1 MARLISV
8 PRFPIVKP
16 RLLTLLALAAL
27 AVTASAV
34 DKKPMPEKSS
44 SSATERLTFGG
55 GCFWCIE
62 AVFQRLDGVKKVVSG
77 YAGGHVENPTYEQVC
92 AMTTGHAEVVQI
104 EFDPAVLPLTRLLD
118 IFWAAHD
125 PTSVLKKDTYMHGK
139 MLPKGTAI
147 QGADAGPQYRSI
159 ILYENDAQKAAAEK
173 SKAAAQKDFSE
184 PIVTEIVPL
193 TKFYAGEGYH
203 QNYYNLNK
211 DRNPYCSAVITPK
224 LQKLIQKGKIKAD

>member
-1 MARLISV
+1 MKLAILST
-8 PRFPIVKP
+8 
-16 RLLTLLALAAL
+16 LCLTALAL
-27 AVTASAV
+27 TASAAE
-34 DKKPMPEKSS
+34 KKSMPEKSS

-92 AMTTGHAEVVQI
+92 EMTTGHAEVVQI
-104 EFDPAVLPLTRLLD
+104 EFDPAVLPLTHLLE

-125 PTSVLKKDTYMHGK
+125 PTSVLKKDTTVHGK

-147 QGADAGPQYRSI
+147 QGNDAGPQYRSI
-159 ILYENDAQKAAAEK
+159 ILYENDTQKAAAEK
-173 SKAAAQKDFSE
+173 SKADAQKDFAD

-193 TKFYAGEGYH
+193 KKFYAAEGYH
-203 QNYYNLNK
+203 QNYYNLNR
-211 DRNPYCSAVITPK
+211 DRNPYCSVVITPK
-224 LQKLIQKGKIKAD
+224 LQKLIQKGKIRSE

>member
-1 MARLISV
+1 
-8 PRFPIVKP
+8 VKTA
-16 RLLTLLALAAL
+16 LLSTFCLALLAIAAG
-27 AVTASAV
+27 AAE
-34 DKKPMPEKSS
+34 KKPMPENSS
-44 SSATERLTFGG
+44 SASATERLTFGG

-62 AVFQRLDGVKKVVSG
+62 AVFQRLDGVRKVVSG
-77 YAGGHVENPTYEQVC
+77 YAGGHVENPTYEAVC
-92 AMTTGHAEVVQI
+92 SMTTGHAEVIQI
-104 EFDPAVLPLTRLLD
+104 EFDPATLPLTRLLD

-125 PTSVLKKDTYMHGK
+125 PTSVLKQDTYMHGK

-173 SKAAAQKDFSE
+173 SKAAAQKDFTD

-193 TKFYAGEGYH
+193 TKFYAAEGYH

-224 LQKLIQKGKIKAD
+224 LQKLIQKGKIKAE

>member
-1 MARLISV
+1 MS
-8 PRFPIVKP
+8 VKP
-16 RLLTLLALAAL
+16 TLFSLLTLAVLAIAA
-27 AVTASAV
+27 TAA

-44 SSATERLTFGG
+44 SASATERLTFGG

-62 AVFQRLDGVKKVVSG
+62 AVFQRIEGVKKVVSG
-77 YAGGHVENPTYEQVC
+77 YAGGHVENPTYEAVC
-92 AMTTGHAEVVQI
+92 AMTTGHAEVIQI
-104 EFDPAVLPLTRLLD
+104 EFDPAKLPLAHLLD

-173 SKAAAQKDFSE
+173 SKATAQKDFSE
-184 PIVTEIVPL
+184 PIATEIVPL
-193 TKFYAGEGYH
+193 TKFYAAEGYH

-224 LQKLIQKGKIKAD
+224 LRQLIQKGKIKGE